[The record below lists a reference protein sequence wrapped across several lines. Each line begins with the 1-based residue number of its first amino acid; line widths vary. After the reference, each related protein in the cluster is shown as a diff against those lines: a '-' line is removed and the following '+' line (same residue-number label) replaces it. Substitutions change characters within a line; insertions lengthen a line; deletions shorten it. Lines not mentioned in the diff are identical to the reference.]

1 MKKSF
6 VTVVIVMALIL
17 LSACDLSKYDHRM
30 YIGDYS
36 KNDNWNYA
44 VTFTC
49 DYTETQLSE
58 CEKNGSYVV
67 ASYYS
72 ENTDLCFDVVVIP
85 KYEEIAKTGLSAEK
99 NYFKEISKNDDV
111 IVINDIEV
119 HTANVYEYEEEN
131 ENITGKAY
139 VFTTESEILA
149 IVFYGNGVA
158 AKEASENIIN
168 TLTIKNW

>member
-1 MKKSF
+1 MYLPAQVLKGAEAF
-6 VTVVIVMALIL
+6 YDIVRDVFGVRGHETYAFYAFDLVHL
-17 LSACDLSKYDHRM
+17 LKELR
-30 YIGDYS
+30 
-36 KNDNWNYA
+36 
-44 VTFTC
+44 
-49 DYTETQLSE
+49 
-58 CEKNGSYVV
+58 
-67 ASYYS
+67 
-72 ENTDLCFDVVVIP
+72 
-85 KYEEIAKTGLSAEK
+85 KTGLSAEK